1 MKGEIVA
8 IVFIIALVATALA
21 INSAR
26 NVSREREAFVLE
38 FSVDF
43 GKGEVFFE
51 NIGIINM
58 ESQGSVRLRAE
69 VVSVEG
75 LDRIVLNGKA
85 FLKSDEAEYEILMPC
100 IYSLNAEC
108 YRILMVIPGWD
119 QPLRIKPGKYSL
131 SVKLTWANAEGK
143 GKVKLRIEPEI
154 TYASV
159 EVISAKPESTEGWCI
174 AEGST
179 RSYSMLT
186 SKPETVG
193 GKCVFKVWIWFFNRN
208 VKETFLE
215 ITDTEGKQYIAE
227 HVKLMEK
234 GMYREVLL
242 EISVPKGNTY
252 IIKTHAG
259 KTVLQQKIK
268 C

>member
-1 MKGEIVA
+1 MKGEIIA
-8 IVFIIALVATALA
+8 IAFIIALIATALA

-26 NVSREREAFVLE
+26 NISREGGTLTLE
-38 FSVDF
+38 FSVDSE
-43 GKGEVFFE
+43 KGEVFFE
-51 NIGIINM
+51 NIGTINIP
-58 ESQGSVRLRAE
+58 SQGSIRLRAE
-69 VVSVEG
+69 VVSVDG
-75 LDRIVLNGKA
+75 LDRIVLSGKA
-85 FLKSDEAEYEILMPC
+85 FLKSDEAEYEVLMPC
-100 IYSLNAEC
+100 IHSLNAEC
-108 YRILMVIPGWD
+108 YRILMAIPGWD
-119 QPLRIKPGKYSL
+119 QPLRIKSGKYSL
-131 SVKLTWANAEGK
+131 SVKLSWANAEGK
-143 GKVKLRIEPEI
+143 GKVKLRIESEI

-159 EVISAKPESTEGWCI
+159 EVVGAKPESTERWCI

-193 GKCVFKVWIWFFNRN
+193 GKCIFKVWIWFFNMD
-208 VKETFLE
+208 VEETFLE
-215 ITDTEGKQYIAE
+215 IIDIGGKQYIAE

-252 IIKTHAG
+252 IIKTHTG

>member
-1 MKGEIVA
+1 MKGKIVA
-8 IVFIIALVATALA
+8 IAFIIALIATALA

-26 NVSREREAFVLE
+26 NISREEETLILE
-38 FSVDF
+38 FSVDS
-43 GKGEVFFE
+43 GKGKVFFE
-51 NIGIINM
+51 NIGTINM
-58 ESQGSVRLRAE
+58 EFQGNIRLRAE

-85 FLKSDEAEYEILMPC
+85 ILEADEAEYEILMPC
-100 IYSLNAEC
+100 IYTLNVEC

-131 SVKLTWANAEGK
+131 SVMLAWSNAEGK
-143 GKVKLRIEPEI
+143 GKVKLKVEPEI
-154 TYASV
+154 TYASI
-159 EVISAKPESTEGWCI
+159 ETIGARPESTKGWSI
-174 AEGST
+174 AEWST
-179 RSYSMLT
+179 KSYSMLT
-186 SKPETVG
+186 SKPEIIG
-193 GKCVFKVWIWFFNRN
+193 DKCVFKVWIWFFNRN
-208 VKETFLE
+208 IEETLLE
-215 ITDTEGKQYIAE
+215 VTDIEGKQFIVEY
-227 HVKLMEK
+227 VKLLEK